1 MLRLR
6 FSEDLKQAI
15 KAKDARRVS
24 TLRLILAAVKE
35 RDIASRTGATVAEQ
49 RSEGVPEAEV
59 IGILAKMIKQRQE
72 SARAYAEAGRADL
85 ADQERG
91 EIAII
96 EEYLPRQL
104 SEADVGRAI
113 AQAIAATGAS
123 SVRDM
128 GRVMAALKERHTGQM
143 DFARAS
149 AAIKA
154 ALCDGAAKGGA

>member
-1 MLRLR
+1 M
-6 FSEDLKQAI
+6 
-15 KAKDARRVS
+15 
-24 TLRLILAAVKE
+24 
-35 RDIASRTGATVAEQ
+35 
-49 RSEGVPEAEV
+49 

-72 SARAYAEAGRADL
+72 SAKAYAEAGRTDL

-104 SEADVGRAI
+104 SEAEVGRAI
-113 AQAIAATGAS
+113 AQAITATGAS
-123 SVRDM
+123 SIRDM

-143 DFARAS
+143 DFARAG

-154 ALCDGAAKGGA
+154 ALCDGAAKGSA